1 MWEVIH
7 RCERQYLDM
16 EQRGIA
22 TTELK
27 WYFSLLACSDWIFV
41 ISSKGAVDYGHHR
54 FSYAYK
60 RFAALAEMLEL
71 EHQNKPIPN
80 RILLSV
86 QEGRAY
92 QEVPT
97 AIFSTDEKQTVKNQ
111 ISITKENS

>member
-1 MWEVIH
+1 M
-7 RCERQYLDM
+7 
-16 EQRGIA
+16 
-22 TTELK
+22 
-27 WYFSLLACSDWIFV
+27 

-80 RILLSV
+80 RILVSV

-97 AIFSTDEKQTVKNQ
+97 ALFSIDEKQAVKNQ
-111 ISITKENS
+111 ISIEKKKS